1 MREVYKARKNRVT
14 LKKRTLRDGDLDCF
28 YHLEIRIEF
37 IGAEF
42 SGWP

>member
-14 LKKRTLRDGDLDCF
+14 LKKKTLRDGDLDSL
-28 YHLEIRIEF
+28 YYLEIRIEF

-42 SGWP
+42 SAWP